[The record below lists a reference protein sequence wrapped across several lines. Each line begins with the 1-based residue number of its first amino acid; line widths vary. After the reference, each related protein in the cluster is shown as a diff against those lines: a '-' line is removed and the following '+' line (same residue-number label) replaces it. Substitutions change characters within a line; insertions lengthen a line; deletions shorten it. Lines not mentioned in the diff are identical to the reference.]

1 MSSAGTTTAPRPDG
15 AGSGSRAPS
24 RLAQALRDPWVL
36 IGFSAIGGALVFV
49 VWPLLE
55 LLRQSFI
62 GQDSGTLGF
71 ENYQIFF
78 GSNYFTRALWNSLV
92 VASGATVLALAI
104 GVPLAYAFKRYVFP
118 GKGLLRVGVL
128 LSMMS
133 PPFIGAYAWIV
144 LFGRA
149 GIVTQWAQGFGI
161 DLPTIYGPGGIILAS
176 ALSLY
181 PIVFLVVGSA
191 LERIDTSLEEAAAS
205 LGRPPAAVVW
215 SVTLPLLRPAI
226 VTSAMLVFLGV
237 IADFGLPNILGEGER
252 YPVLATL
259 AYNLYL
265 SEIGAEPGMAATTS
279 VLLVVLAFSVVL
291 VGRWLSLR
299 LTVASDGSATPPARA
314 LPRGTALVVA
324 GATLFTVLLA
334 NLPLAVVVISSFLE
348 VRGAV
353 FQPAFS
359 LDNYSN
365 AFNLIGNALWNSLMY
380 ASIALVLATIAGAAL
395 GYLIGRRRTPWVSF
409 LDLLVMIPFVVPG
422 TVLGIGYAQVFN
434 APPLMLTGT
443 ASIIVII
450 YFVRRLPYIVRSSGS
465 VVQQIDVS
473 MEEASTSLGE
483 PPLRGFRKV
492 MLPLMKPGILAG
504 VAIAWLEIFNEL
516 SASIV
521 LYTGATRTLPIAAYQ
536 QAFGG
541 DFGIAAAYST
551 MLIVITAITLGA
563 ALKLGGPD
571 KMLTPR

>member
-1 MSSAGTTTAPRPDG
+1 VSQAL
-15 AGSGSRAPS
+15 RAPEAAGG
-24 RLAQALRDPWVL
+24 RAPQALTRALRDPWVL
-36 IGFSAIGGALVFV
+36 IGAGAIAFALVFV

-55 LLRQSFI
+55 LVRQSFI
-62 GQDSGTLGF
+62 GQDSGSAGL
-71 ENYQIFF
+71 ENYQTFF
-78 GSNYFTRALWNSLV
+78 GSNYFRRSLVNSLV
-92 VASGATVLALAI
+92 VASGATALALAM

-118 GKGLLRVGVL
+118 GKGVLRVAVL

-149 GIVTQWAQGFGI
+149 GMVTEWARGFGI
-161 DLPTIYGPGGIILAS
+161 ELPPIYGPGGIILAS

-205 LGRPPAAVVW
+205 LGRGPGAVVW

-291 VGRWLSLR
+291 AGRWLSLR
-299 LTVASDGSATPPARA
+299 LTVASEGASPPPPRE
-314 LPRGTALVVA
+314 LPRGTAL
-324 GATLFTVLLA
+324 TLSTVTLAMVLLA
-334 NLPLAVVVISSFLE
+334 NLPLGVVVISSFLE

-353 FQPAFS
+353 FQPVFS
-359 LDNYSN
+359 LGNYTN
-365 AFNLIGNALWNSLMY
+365 AFNLIGDALWNSLIY
-380 ASIALVLATIAGAAL
+380 ASIALVVATLAGAAL

-443 ASIIVII
+443 ASIIIVI
-450 YFVRRLPYIVRSSGS
+450 YFVRRLPYVVRSSAS
-465 VVQQIDVS
+465 MVQQIDVS

-551 MLIVITAITLGA
+551 LLIAITALTLGA
-563 ALKLGGPD
+563 ALRLGGD
-571 KMLTPR
+571 SRSGLGL